1 MNKKEGIGKYK
12 IGQQVAI
19 CGFIE
24 EINIENLRDIENTTH
39 LVINTLTRTID
50 VNPNYETVIINPT
63 SLKPLVP
70 QYVADWVDKS
80 REYDYDFDEW
90 FDCNS
95 QPDEIYK
102 WLNCENKRQ
111 AELNALALITL
122 IVNGR
127 DAVTV
132 EKEPR
137 YKVRIK
143 GIAGCGQYLNKNL
156 HTKNW
161 FIGLA
166 KTLEGYTFKHTR
178 KEIEEA
184 DFGWVFD
191 CEGIE
196 VEEVE

>member
-1 MNKKEGIGKYK
+1 MNIEKYK

-24 EINIENLRDIENTTH
+24 EINIEDLRDIENTTH

-50 VNPNYETVIINPT
+50 VNPKYEVIIDPI

-70 QYVADWVDKS
+70 QYVANWVDKS
-80 REYDYDFDEW
+80 REYNYDFDEW

-111 AELNALALITL
+111 SKLNALALVTL
-122 IVNGR
+122 IVNGL

-132 EKEPR
+132 EKESR
-137 YKVRIK
+137 YAVRIRNLDNE
-143 GIAGCGQYLNKNL
+143 ATYLNYDNFRE
-156 HTKNW
+156 TWVFYRRDNTDR
-161 FIGLA
+161 FR
-166 KTLEGYTFKHTR
+166 TNHTR
-178 KEIEEA
+178 KELE
-184 DFGWVFD
+184 DGGFGWVFD

>member
-1 MNKKEGIGKYK
+1 
-12 IGQQVAI
+12 
-19 CGFIE
+19 
-24 EINIENLRDIENTTH
+24 LRDIENTTH

-50 VNPNYETVIINPT
+50 ANPKYETVIIDPT

-70 QYVADWVDKS
+70 QYVANWVDDS

-102 WLNCENKRQ
+102 WLNCKNKRQ
-111 AELNALALITL
+111 SELNALALVTL

-137 YKVRIK
+137 YTVK
-143 GIAGCGQYLNKNL
+143 LKNQ
-156 HTKNW
+156 
-161 FIGLA
+161 
-166 KTLEGYTFKHTR
+166 EGYEDYLVKTNSSGYRFYNNIYTDRRIHTR
-178 KEIEEA
+178 KELESNG
-184 DFGWVFD
+184 FGWVFD

>member
-1 MNKKEGIGKYK
+1 MNIEKYK

-111 AELNALALITL
+111 SELNALALVTL

-132 EKEPR
+132 EKEKR
-137 YKVRIK
+137 YTVRIRNLDDE
-143 GIAGCGQYLNKNL
+143 ATYLNYDN
-156 HTKNW
+156 
-161 FIGLA
+161 FR
-166 KTLEGYTFKHTR
+166 KTWVFYSRDNTDHFRTNHTR
-178 KEIEEA
+178 KELEESG
-184 DFGWVFD
+184 FGWVFD
-191 CEGIE
+191 CEGVEVKE
-196 VEEVE
+196 VE

>member
-1 MNKKEGIGKYK
+1 MNIEKYK

-50 VNPNYETVIINPT
+50 ANPKYETVIIDPT

-70 QYVADWVDKS
+70 QYVANWVDYS

-102 WLNCENKRQ
+102 WLNCKNKRQ
-111 AELNALALITL
+111 SELNALALVTL

-137 YKVRIK
+137 YTVK
-143 GIAGCGQYLNKNL
+143 LKNQ
-156 HTKNW
+156 
-161 FIGLA
+161 
-166 KTLEGYTFKHTR
+166 EGYEDYLVKTNSSGYRFYNNIYTDRRIHTR
-178 KEIEEA
+178 KELESNG
-184 DFGWVFD
+184 FGWVFD

>member
-1 MNKKEGIGKYK
+1 MNIKKYK

-24 EINIENLRDIENTTH
+24 EINIDNLRDIEDTTH

-50 VNPNYETVIINPT
+50 ANPKYETVIINPT

-111 AELNALALITL
+111 SELNALALVTL

-132 EKEPR
+132 EKESR
-137 YKVRIK
+137 YAVRIRNLDNE
-143 GIAGCGQYLNKNL
+143 ATYLNYDNFRE
-156 HTKNW
+156 TWVFYSRDNTDR
-161 FIGLA
+161 FR
-166 KTLEGYTFKHTR
+166 TNHTR
-178 KEIEEA
+178 EELESNG
-184 DFGWVFD
+184 FGWVFD

>member
-1 MNKKEGIGKYK
+1 MNIEKYK

-24 EINIENLRDIENTTH
+24 EINIDNLRDIEDTTH

-50 VNPNYETVIINPT
+50 ANPKYETVIINPT

-111 AELNALALITL
+111 SELNALALVTL

-132 EKEPR
+132 EKESR
-137 YKVRIK
+137 YAVRIRNLDNE
-143 GIAGCGQYLNKNL
+143 ATYLNYDNFRE
-156 HTKNW
+156 TWVFYSRDNTDR
-161 FIGLA
+161 FR
-166 KTLEGYTFKHTR
+166 TNHTR
-178 KEIEEA
+178 EELESNG
-184 DFGWVFD
+184 FGWVFD

>member
-1 MNKKEGIGKYK
+1 MNIEKYK

-50 VNPNYETVIINPT
+50 ANPKYETVIIDPT

-70 QYVADWVDKS
+70 QYVANWVDDS

-102 WLNCENKRQ
+102 WLNCKNKRQ
-111 AELNALALITL
+111 SELNALALVTL

-137 YKVRIK
+137 YTVK
-143 GIAGCGQYLNKNL
+143 LKNQ
-156 HTKNW
+156 
-161 FIGLA
+161 
-166 KTLEGYTFKHTR
+166 EGYEDYLVKTNSSGYRFYNNIYTDRRIHTR
-178 KEIEEA
+178 KELESNG
-184 DFGWVFD
+184 FGWVFD

>member
-1 MNKKEGIGKYK
+1 MNIEKYK

-50 VNPNYETVIINPT
+50 ANPKYETVIIDPT

-70 QYVADWVDKS
+70 QYVVDWVDKS

-90 FDCNS
+90 FDCLNQS
-95 QPDEIYK
+95 HDVYE

-111 AELNALALITL
+111 AELNALALVTL

-137 YKVRIK
+137 YTVRIRNLDDEET
-143 GIAGCGQYLNKNL
+143 YLNYDNFRETWVFYSREDTDRFRTK
-156 HTKNW
+156 HTK
-161 FIGLA
+161 
-166 KTLEGYTFKHTR
+166 KQLEDGC
-178 KEIEEA
+178 
-184 DFGWVFD
+184 FGWVFD

-196 VEEVE
+196 VTEVE

>member
-1 MNKKEGIGKYK
+1 MNIEKYK

-24 EINIENLRDIENTTH
+24 EINIDNLRDIEDTTH

-50 VNPNYETVIINPT
+50 ANPKYETVIINPT

-111 AELNALALITL
+111 SELNALALVTL

-132 EKEPR
+132 EKESR
-137 YKVRIK
+137 YAVRIRNLDNE
-143 GIAGCGQYLNKNL
+143 ATYLNYDN
-156 HTKNW
+156 
-161 FIGLA
+161 FR
-166 KTLEGYTFKHTR
+166 KTWVFYSRDNTDRFRTNHTR
-178 KEIEEA
+178 EELESNG
-184 DFGWVFD
+184 FGWVFD

>member
-1 MNKKEGIGKYK
+1 MNIEKYK

-24 EINIENLRDIENTTH
+24 EINIDNLRDIEDTTH

-50 VNPNYETVIINPT
+50 ANPKYETVIINPT

-111 AELNALALITL
+111 SELNALALVTL

-132 EKEPR
+132 EKESR
-137 YKVRIK
+137 YAVRIRNLDNE
-143 GIAGCGQYLNKNL
+143 ATYLNYDNFRE
-156 HTKNW
+156 TWVFYSRDNTDR
-161 FIGLA
+161 FR
-166 KTLEGYTFKHTR
+166 TNHTR
-178 KEIEEA
+178 EELESNG
-184 DFGWVFD
+184 FGWVFD

-196 VEEVE
+196 VEEV